1 MGPGMA
7 AKQPGRLLLIQAA
20 HVVVVAS
27 QVALVEKNLPAN
39 AGGLRDTGSIRGSG
53 RSPGGGHDN
62 LLQYSCLQNP
72 MDRGVWQAMVQGLE
86 ACTHTCPSGQKQI

>member
-39 AGGLRDTGSIRGSG
+39 AEGKGDLSSNGFESW
-53 RSPGGGHDN
+53 
-62 LLQYSCLQNP
+62 
-72 MDRGVWQAMVQGLE
+72 VWKTPWRRA
-86 ACTHTCPSGQKQI
+86 